1 MSYSQE
7 ESSRA
12 KELLTR
18 MAQLQPLVF
27 GLAEE
32 LLSVAQELN
41 TARLRQVLGSL
52 MEQVR
57 KEEEEYS

>member
-1 MSYSQE
+1 
-7 ESSRA
+7 
-12 KELLTR
+12 

-41 TARLRQVLGSL
+41 AARLRQVLGSL

-57 KEEEEYS
+57 KE